1 MKKKRREF
9 PNKDPQSDGE
19 EKLLTELSM
28 NSRSGIDKVAQHT
41 NMSRGSVYKL
51 IGKLID
57 KYDLH
62 FVPEINPERIWK
74 YEFIALTRRKSKRE
88 IYQTPVN
95 RLGFESFAIL
105 AKFIGKVPSSEEI
118 LSAIG
123 KSYLPQYIARLSGQ
137 YSLFIYAVARN
148 PAEAGDFQRNFIDKL
163 SRYNSIPR
171 TKAIFPTFGF
181 FPLTNALI
189 EQMNI
194 QVSYKRILQALTGG
208 ARRRFMEMG
217 KEIGIDSQMIGFDYA
232 RMQDIGILTRSTLY
246 IGKPNEPIIKLFMV
260 SVRQRE
266 KFLKNRQRFL
276 LDFIKKRVNTVI
288 FMSSLIDP
296 EGFLI
301 IAKFN
306 SPYEEEEFKRSIVRL
321 NIGIKIF
328 ESTII
333 KTIYGHLG
341 IRRFVPEETDQYK
354 ELESKGLVPKV
365 QRTYRTLPRHSV
377 DEEPDLLEGL

>member
-1 MKKKRREF
+1 MKKKSGEVQK
-9 PNKDPQSDGE
+9 NDLQAEVE

-28 NSRSGIDKVAQHT
+28 NSRSGIDKVSQQA
-41 NMSRGSVYKL
+41 NLSRGSVYKL
-51 IGKLID
+51 IGKLVE

-62 FVPEINPERIWK
+62 FVPEINLERIWK

-95 RLGFESFAIL
+95 KLGFESFAML
-105 AKFIGKVPSSEEI
+105 TKFAGKMPSNEEI
-118 LSAIG
+118 LAAIG

-148 PAEAGDFQRNFIDKL
+148 SAEASEFQYSFMNKL
-163 SRYNSIPR
+163 SKYNSIPR
-171 TKAIFPTFGF
+171 IKAIYPTFGF
-181 FPLTNALI
+181 FPITNALI

-194 QVSYKRILQALTGG
+194 QVSYKRILQALNNGT
-208 ARRRFMEMG
+208 RRRFIEMG
-217 KEIGIDSQMIGFDYA
+217 KEIGVDNQMIGFDYA
-232 RMQDIGILTRSTLY
+232 RMQDIGILRRSTLY
-246 IGKPNEPIIKLFMV
+246 MGKPPEPIIKLFMI
-260 SVRQRE
+260 SIRQRE

-276 LDFIKKRVNTVI
+276 LDFVKKRVNTFV
-288 FMSSLIDP
+288 FMSNQIDP

-306 SPYEEEEFKRSIVRL
+306 SPYEEEEFRKSIERL
-321 NIGIKIF
+321 NMGVKIF
-328 ESTII
+328 ESTVI

-341 IRRFVPEETDQYK
+341 IRSFVPEETDQYK

-365 QRTYRTLPRHSV
+365 QRTYKTLPKRSI
-377 DEEPDLLEGL
+377 DEEPDLLEEL